1 MRYFLLALE
10 GHTMIA
16 LKESKSVQEVLD
28 FAKETKVTG
37 IIAEEYIHVDY
48 SGEKPQPEA
57 HINEAF
63 RNLITQQKEGSGN
76 DKN

>member
-1 MRYFLLALE
+1 M
-10 GHTMIA
+10 
-16 LKESKSVQEVLD
+16 QEVLD

>member
-1 MRYFLLALE
+1 
-10 GHTMIA
+10 MIA

-63 RNLITQQKEGSGN
+63 RNLITQKEGSGQ
-76 DKN
+76 